1 MSRPK
6 KANKMHTSLRP
17 NIQRFAREEARDARN
32 DAEYVKEETKD
43 VCKRVLGHL
52 VAVRRR

>member
-17 NIQRFAREEARDARN
+17 NIQRFAREEARDARD
-32 DAEYVKEETKD
+32 DAEYVKEGNAANAMQS
-43 VCKRVLGHL
+43 CKFIVLKQCL
-52 VAVRRR
+52 